1 MTLESGVHRVVVNSA
16 VDRVIDIFSST
27 KAPPTMT
34 LYDLTS
40 KSTTTTTAAAHTLT
54 KLQLLYSA
62 TLRKDLTPFIREPEL
77 NEFQGPSGH
86 RLHYALFKPDPIK
99 FGNGPYP
106 LIVEV
111 YGGPHVMRVQNSWN
125 ILTAGSTRAQYLCS
139 QGFLVAKC
147 DNRGSARRGTE
158 FEFQIHKCMGTVECD
173 DQVALVQHLTVDKKV
188 ADSKNVGV
196 YGWSYG
202 GYMSAMLLCKAPETF
217 YVGVAGAPVTHWDG
231 YDTHYTERY
240 MQTPATNPKGYD
252 EGSVMKHVEQMTG
265 RLMLVHGLIDENVH
279 FRHTARLINSLIS
292 HRKIYD
298 LLLFPEERHSP
309 RRLGDRIYM
318 EERISSFFNTHLK
331 TTPSV

>member
-1 MTLESGVHRVVVNSA
+1 
-16 VDRVIDIFSST
+16 
-27 KAPPTMT
+27 MT

-40 KSTTTTTAAAHTLT
+40 KSTTSTTAAAHTLT

-217 YVGVAGAPVTHWDG
+217 HVGVAGAPVTHWDG

-318 EERISSFFNTHLK
+318 EERISSFLNTHLK